1 MKFLINFFPAL
12 AFFIA
17 FFIPTTRE
25 AGIYLATYT
34 LIIASGIQIALYWL
48 LYKKFEK
55 MHLVAFFAVLILGGL
70 TIYFQNEDFIKFKP
84 TVVNWLFG
92 LAFIGSHF
100 LGKKTLFEYL
110 LSLTD
115 TPLPLPLKVFRTV
128 NIVWGLFF
136 IATGIINLYVA
147 FNFSL
152 VFWVNFKTWGV
163 MILNLIF
170 LIGLGCYLYRY
181 IKIAEQTS
189 KE

>member
-1 MKFLINFFPAL
+1 MKFLINFFPAA
-12 AFFIA
+12 AFVIA
-17 FFIPTTRE
+17 FFIPE
-25 AGIYLATYT
+25 KQEDGIYLATYT

-55 MHLVAFFAVLILGGL
+55 IHLVAFFAVLILGGL
-70 TIYFQNEDFIKFKP
+70 TIYFRNEYFIKFKP

-100 LGKKTLFEYL
+100 FGKKTLVEYL
-110 LSLTD
+110 LSMVD
-115 TPLPLPLKVFRTV
+115 TPLQLPKQVFKTI
-128 NIVWGLFF
+128 NIAWGLFF
-136 IATGIINLYVA
+136 IFIGFLNLYVA
-147 FNFSL
+147 FNFDFA
-152 VFWVNFKTWGV
+152 FWTIFKTGGV

-181 IKIAEQTS
+181 IKIAEQAS